1 MIVNGTDISTVQSKH
16 ILQTY
21 RIINITYTQ
30 FTSNNIKLERL
41 MGLVNSFLKNIL
53 SRCWLSPDNT
63 CRALLGCSLSQ
74 SSPQCVLPLRRVKGC
89 THEHGTHRDAFPSCT
104 FSWQG
109 QWLTGYTGD
118 MFLQCNPHEIPGEAG
133 ARFISL
139 PTWLMAWCCPRLGKT
154 IQELR
159 FLISLLSLINQILDA
174 NLSLMLETGPWQN
187 TPSSAATAKVYCRV
201 PPLQGLHISRA
212 DTPDWLGS

>member
-41 MGLVNSFLKNIL
+41 MGLVNCFLKNIL

-63 CRALLGCSLSQ
+63 CRAPLGSYLSQ
-74 SSPQCVLPLRRVKGC
+74 ASPQCVLPLRSVKGC
-89 THEHGTHRDAFPSCT
+89 TYKHRTHRDAFPFCT

-109 QWLTGYTGD
+109 PWLISHTGD
-118 MFLQCNPHEIPGEAG
+118 MFLHSNPHEIAGEAG

-154 IQELR
+154 LQELT
-159 FLISLLSLINQILDA
+159 FLISLLSLINQIPDV
-174 NLSLMLETGPWQN
+174 NLSLMLETRMQQEHV
-187 TPSSAATAKVYCRV
+187 KFIQQQLKFIV
-201 PPLQGLHISRA
+201 GL
-212 DTPDWLGS
+212 PFL